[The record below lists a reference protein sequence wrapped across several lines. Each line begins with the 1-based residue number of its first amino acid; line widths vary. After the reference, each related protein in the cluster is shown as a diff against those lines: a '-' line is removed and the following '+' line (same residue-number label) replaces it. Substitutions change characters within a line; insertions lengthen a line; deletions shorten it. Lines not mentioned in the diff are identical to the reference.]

1 MTEVR
6 TPPVYAGI
14 IDDIG
19 RKQYS
24 GKLSWLRE
32 YVQNAIDSGSD
43 TIFLSLKDADF
54 EIIDKGSGMSRN
66 ILVTQAFGIGKSFK
80 GPKDIGELG
89 IGMYAGSGICD
100 RIAVRTKMKDKPA
113 IIATVNMKLYREL
126 LKENPSMKFNE
137 MMENILTIEESEEDF
152 TTEYNSESFT
162 HIRFEDLSRDTV
174 YLIEGENLENFIE
187 KTVNLPL
194 SDEFNHKKDVDRF
207 IGNLSRTI
215 NVRLEENGTSI
226 EVKKFKPNATE
237 FADTFWS
244 KDIMDQYGKLVG
256 KIWATYNKSGTSLED
271 ARILLKRKGITI
283 GDESYVASKFKAK
296 YSPRF
301 FGEIVILDD
310 SIEINTSRDW
320 FISGERLNSFVEKAR
335 EALNDL
341 YSIADF
347 DSKNGVRIVNLINTN
362 LRLENKI
369 DQLSSEGNLGLA
381 NQKRDE
387 VTSNIEKIEKK
398 IETAMRYKKR
408 VEEGKIDLSDPT
420 NGLKYEIVE
429 RTLSSMEVKNF
440 KREPT
445 KNRSQPVILKD
456 VKHTLPQTLN
466 TLLKQEIID
475 SELAE
480 SVYKMDANEVTD
492 LAFALIGQRLKMK
505 IGKSGFQGNEGI
517 KELIQIFN
525 KKFVPPEYAGFS
537 REEQSKAFRQVL
549 EGLHVILTPSSNNK
563 FADYGNGTR
572 DQLEVIMLTDFILKW
587 IDRCEEI

>member
-194 SDEFNHKKDVDRF
+194 SDELATKK
-207 IGNLSRTI
+207 
-215 NVRLEENGTSI
+215 
-226 EVKKFKPNATE
+226 
-237 FADTFWS
+237 
-244 KDIMDQYGKLVG
+244 M
-256 KIWATYNKSGTSLED
+256 
-271 ARILLKRKGITI
+271 
-283 GDESYVASKFKAK
+283 
-296 YSPRF
+296 
-301 FGEIVILDD
+301 
-310 SIEINTSRDW
+310 
-320 FISGERLNSFVEKAR
+320 
-335 EALNDL
+335 
-341 YSIADF
+341 
-347 DSKNGVRIVNLINTN
+347 
-362 LRLENKI
+362 
-369 DQLSSEGNLGLA
+369 
-381 NQKRDE
+381 
-387 VTSNIEKIEKK
+387 
-398 IETAMRYKKR
+398 
-408 VEEGKIDLSDPT
+408 
-420 NGLKYEIVE
+420 
-429 RTLSSMEVKNF
+429 
-440 KREPT
+440 
-445 KNRSQPVILKD
+445 
-456 VKHTLPQTLN
+456 
-466 TLLKQEIID
+466 
-475 SELAE
+475 
-480 SVYKMDANEVTD
+480 
-492 LAFALIGQRLKMK
+492 
-505 IGKSGFQGNEGI
+505 
-517 KELIQIFN
+517 
-525 KKFVPPEYAGFS
+525 
-537 REEQSKAFRQVL
+537 
-549 EGLHVILTPSSNNK
+549 
-563 FADYGNGTR
+563 
-572 DQLEVIMLTDFILKW
+572 
-587 IDRCEEI
+587 